1 MRAAASGGRSDLF
14 AGVLRWRRVRLRSP
28 ERVAKTIFFLCF
40 GRPEAIRPVFSA
52 RTMRAPIS
60 LGRPEEPSG
69 GRAGNSFS
77 VRDAAL
83 SAVRADRS
91 GAAAGPVLARFVR
104 IAGPPAGRTI
114 RALRAAPSSRF
125 PPAFAPSPRH
135 AFHRARSFA
144 SALRMIHLFSLFRR
158 LSGMASAMPSVRRLR
173 RTARRFA
180 ARAAPSTTPKRKA
193 PDLGKAGQSGL
204 YHCAVFCRSRSRLS

>member
-1 MRAAASGGRSDLF
+1 MLCA
-14 AGVLRWRRVRLRSP
+14 LRP
-28 ERVAKTIFFLCF
+28 F
-40 GRPEAIRPVFSA
+40 GI
-52 RTMRAPIS
+52 
-60 LGRPEEPSG
+60 
-69 GRAGNSFS
+69 
-77 VRDAAL
+77 
-83 SAVRADRS
+83 VRADRS
-91 GAAAGPVLARFVR
+91 GLRAVAEAGPVLARFVR

-125 PPAFAPSPRH
+125 PPASAPSPRH

-180 ARAAPSTTPKRKA
+180 ARAAPSTTPKRKDTPERHHAVA
-193 PDLGKAGQSGL
+193 PTISSATR
-204 YHCAVFCRSRSRLS
+204 RSFDKRGTLFLPRRRSHARNVPGGTRVMRNGSSVVRRLAS

>member
-1 MRAAASGGRSDLF
+1 
-14 AGVLRWRRVRLRSP
+14 
-28 ERVAKTIFFLCF
+28 
-40 GRPEAIRPVFSA
+40 
-52 RTMRAPIS
+52 MRAPIS

-91 GAAAGPVLARFVR
+91 GLRAVAATGPDPARFVR

-158 LSGMASAMPSVRRLR
+158 LSGMASAMPSVRRVR

-193 PDLGKAGQSGL
+193 PDRGKAGQSGL